1 IFKQF
6 ATMFFS
12 NALSNP
18 AGAAFGPLIGVM
30 VLFYFIW
37 RITLY
42 CSAWAATT
50 PEPVAMMTPPVPPA
64 AVSRVRQEVRS
75 GCVADGRCGRDSGR
89 GHPLDLQISRQFFT
103 GLYRAGDLSPP
114 ARHHGAQLL
123 SKLCPMID
131 SDVIASL
138 PKVELHD
145 HLDGGLRPAT
155 IVELAAEIG

>member
-1 IFKQF
+1 
-6 ATMFFS
+6 
-12 NALSNP
+12 
-18 AGAAFGPLIGVM
+18 
-30 VLFYFIW
+30 
-37 RITLY
+37 
-42 CSAWAATT
+42 
-50 PEPVAMMTPPVPPA
+50 
-64 AVSRVRQEVRS
+64 
-75 GCVADGRCGRDSGR
+75 GRDSGR

-114 ARHHGAQLL
+114 ARHHGAQLP

-155 IVELAAEIG
+155 IVELAAEIGYELPTTDPAELEKWFYDAANSGDLPTYLRSEEHTSELQSRFDLVCRLLLEKK